1 MGAQI
6 IAYQMQYFVLPVA
19 LWLIGVTLA
28 VKFIRATVRAY
39 GIYLSRK
46 SNEEQYKYRISALHM
61 MSYGVILL
69 LVIIAAG
76 RITALFGL
84 PVGAIV
90 SITTVVSAA
99 LVFGARDILSDVF
112 RGLFIILERQ
122 YGIGDYVHFSTDNGE
137 KEGEVE
143 SITMRMTKIRT
154 IKGGRVYIPNGSTGI
169 VTNQT
174 QEFSVA
180 VCDIPL
186 PPPPAID
193 TDIVAEILNQ
203 VCEDIWAG
211 SGNIDSILEEKPYYV
226 GVTRLEP
233 TYVVVQ
239 IRAKTKAG
247 CQWEAERSISSTC
260 ITELA
265 EYGITQSEITI
276 LPEDKGG
283 TA

>member
-1 MGAQI
+1 MSGQI
-6 IAYQMQYFVLPVA
+6 IEYQLQYFALPVA
-19 LWLIGVTLA
+19 LWVMGAVLI
-28 VKFIRATVRAY
+28 VKFIRAFVRAY
-39 GIYLSRK
+39 GIYLSRRGD
-46 SNEEQYKYRISALHM
+46 EEQYKYRISALHM
-61 MSYGVILL
+61 MSYVAIM
-69 LVIIAAG
+69 VVTIIAAG

-99 LVFGARDILSDVF
+99 LVFGARNILNDVF

-122 YGIGDYVHFSTDNGE
+122 YGIGDYVHFTTDNGD

-154 IKGGRVYIPNGSTGI
+154 IQGGRVYIPNGSTGI

-180 VCDIPL
+180 VCDIPI

-193 TDIVAEILNQ
+193 TDVVSEILDQ
-203 VCEDIWAG
+203 VCEDIWNGAG
-211 SGNIDSILEEKPYYV
+211 DIQSILEEKPYYV
-226 GVTRLEP
+226 GVVKLEP

-247 CQWEAERSISSTC
+247 CQWEAERTIRSTC

-265 EYGITQSEITI
+265 EYGITQSEITV
-276 LPEDKGG
+276 LPEENKG
-283 TA
+283 A